1 MGYLCGGVLW
11 CGGVVWCGVCGGVLC
26 VVVGVVVWCGVVCVV
41 CVVCVVVGVVV
52 WCECVVRK
60 SCISVWEQ

>member
-1 MGYLCGGVLW
+1 MGSTSPMGYLCGGVLW

-26 VVVGVVVWCGVVCVV
+26 VVVGVVVWC
-41 CVVCVVVGVVV
+41 
-52 WCECVVRK
+52 ECVVRK